1 MLLQM
6 PLAQLIAMHHLPDTT
21 KNKVWLAE
29 QMDRLLAFEVLK
41 KICIAD
47 PEPISPELLADKI
60 GLNKG
65 FSYNMM
71 NQIARRLKH
80 AN

>member
-1 MLLQM
+1 M
-6 PLAQLIAMHHLPDTT
+6 PLAQPIVMRHLPENT
-21 KNKVWLAE
+21 KNRVWLAE

-41 KICIAD
+41 KVCTAD

-71 NQIARRLKH
+71 TQIANRSEH

>member
-1 MLLQM
+1 
-6 PLAQLIAMHHLPDTT
+6 
-21 KNKVWLAE
+21 
-29 QMDRLLAFEVLK
+29 MDRLLAFEVLK
-41 KICIAD
+41 KVCTAD

-71 NQIARRLKH
+71 TQIANRSEH

>member
-1 MLLQM
+1 M
-6 PLAQLIAMHHLPDTT
+6 PNSLDLT
-21 KNKVWLAE
+21 KDRFWVAE

-41 KICIAD
+41 KVCTAD
-47 PEPISPELLADKI
+47 PEPIPPALLADKI

-71 NQIARRLKH
+71 TQIASRLTH